1 MKIYQISLII
11 ALAGAASLHAQEEQ
25 LDENGNPIAA
35 PSVANYTPSRMIE
48 MRPTDKTP
56 LISKANERNPYA
68 RRSAADE
75 AEANGEEN
83 QEEIQIRQRLSS
95 LSVKGRSVGPN
106 GPRILLGD
114 IILEKG
120 KELPDL
126 LQQQVERLKVIDISE
141 NSIVLG
147 WLDVETREP
156 TGKTMQVTYD
166 LTPRITYALHGQGPR
181 SANPDDEGSEQLFG
195 TMRIENGK
203 VQSGDVSGQ
212 ASITNPDE

>member
-1 MKIYQISLII
+1 MKIYELSLLF
-11 ALAGAASLHAQEEQ
+11 ALIGATTLHAQEEQ
-25 LDENGNPIAA
+25 LDENGMPIAA

-48 MRPTDKTP
+48 MRPTDKSP

-75 AEANGEEN
+75 AKANGEEN
-83 QEEIQIRQRLSS
+83 QEEVLIRQKLSM
-95 LSVKGRSVGPN
+95 LSVKGRSLGPN

-120 KELPDL
+120 KELPPL
-126 LQQQVERLKVIDISE
+126 LQQQVETLKVIDISD
-141 NSIVLG
+141 NSIILG

-166 LTPRITYALHGQGPR
+166 LTPRITYALHGQGPG
-181 SANPDDEGSEQLFG
+181 SSNSEGEESGQVFG
-195 TMRIENGK
+195 TMIFRNGE
-203 VQSGDVSGQ
+203 SRASDVSGQ
-212 ASITNPDE
+212 ASVTDPDE